1 MHLGA
6 QQLPRRQVLHP
17 LHGRLSSTLPRHT
30 SLQVAGF
37 TDIAHISTVRTPFA
51 SHFFPPT
58 HPVPIYPKFP
68 SDTITTINGT
78 PLPLS
83 TTFQYMSPI
92 QCNEDNFDFFFHYH
106 HAHCM
111 YKCRQESHQLLF
123 HCITITN
130 ADKNHV
136 CLFVCSKGIPTTSPL
151 HYCSGTTTGIQLTTL
166 QHPFTAIFSSRS
178 GRND

>member
-1 MHLGA
+1 MHLIFFH
-6 QQLPRRQVLHP
+6 Q
-17 LHGRLSSTLPRHT
+17 
-30 SLQVAGF
+30 
-37 TDIAHISTVRTPFA
+37 HI
-51 SHFFPPT
+51 
-58 HPVPIYPKFP
+58 P
-68 SDTITTINGT
+68 S
-78 PLPLS
+78 LS
-83 TTFQYMSPI
+83 TQSFPQILSLPSMAPPSPSLLPSNTRLLFNVMKTVLISSFIITPHKLI
-92 QCNEDNFDFFFHYH
+92 QKCP
-106 HAHCM
+106 CM

-123 HCITITN
+123 HCIIITN